1 MRLMIDLGLV
11 QGALLL
17 RENSDYNDL
26 VSAVRRNLKES
37 GPRITYIIDS
47 IFNET
52 DLNHDGYLSYDE
64 FRQWATGKG
73 KDDLHIDQW
82 MDSLLPQ
89 RTATPRTHAIARNRT
104 HARTQSHA
112 HGVDDKSGG

>member
-1 MRLMIDLGLV
+1 
-11 QGALLL
+11 
-17 RENSDYNDL
+17 
-26 VSAVRRNLKES
+26 VRRNLKES

-52 DLNHDGYLSYDE
+52 DLNRDGYLSYDE
-64 FRQWATGKG
+64 FKQWATGKG

-89 RTATPRTHAIARNRT
+89 RTAHTAHAIPHTPREGA
-104 HARTQSHA
+104 
-112 HGVDDKSGG
+112 GGGGLEGAGGGGLEGADGGGGRQGSSS